1 MALLLRLL
9 DRLEN
14 FAMVFFMSA
23 ALVVGTS
30 QVVARYVFN
39 EGVVWSEQAFVKFTI
54 WAALIGASRA
64 VRDGLHVR
72 VDLVLDMLSP
82 PARRAA
88 ELLNIAINLAFCGVV
103 LWAAVAY
110 LDFLLLVGT
119 VNVDSGVPEWVAF
132 LVTPLF
138 LALMILRYLALVPM
152 ALRSPTGDPWKAD
165 GAAAAPKP
173 SVH

>member
-1 MALLLRLL
+1 MLLRLI
-9 DRLEN
+9 DRIES
-14 FAMVFFMSA
+14 FAMAFFMSA
-23 ALVVGTS
+23 ALIVGVS
-30 QVVARYVFN
+30 QVVGRYAFN
-39 EGVVWSEQAFVKFTI
+39 VGFVWSEQAFVKLTI
-54 WAALIGASRA
+54 WATLIGASRA

-82 PARRAA
+82 PARRAT

-138 LALMILRYLALVPM
+138 LALMIVRYVALVPM
-152 ALRSPTGDPWKAD
+152 ALRSPTGDPWKMD
-165 GAAAAPKP
+165 GAVSAPKP